1 MLLAQYTKLNQKE
14 KKDEFYF
21 YDKETFLNLHF
32 ISFLQIMLELAG
44 IIILG
49 ILAQWVAW
57 KLKIPAILP
66 LILIGLL
73 VGPIAAE
80 FLSEDGSKWIEPVWN
95 GEKGLFPGESLYY
108 FVSLAISI
116 ILFEGGLTLKRNE
129 IKNVGP
135 VITKL
140 ITIGSAITF
149 FGSGILAHYIFD
161 LSWDVSFLFAG
172 LIIVTGPTVITP
184 ILRNIPLKKDVST
197 VLKWEGILIDPI
209 GALVAV
215 LVFEF
220 ISVGG
225 GGGFTKTALIEFGK
239 ILLFGTTFGFTFA
252 HALTYAVNKKM
263 IPHYLLNV
271 VSLSTVLLVFVESEV
286 FAHESGLLAVVVM
299 GMVLGNGKLKNLKE
313 LLYFKESLSV
323 LLISILFIL
332 LAANININQ
341 LMLLYTWKTAALF
354 AIVVFVIRPL
364 AVFAS
369 TMNSKLQFNEKM
381 FISWVGPRGIVAAG
395 IASLFGSKLLKQGVE
410 GAEYITPLVF
420 MIVLGTVL
428 LNATTARLFA
438 KMVGVFLKSSNAIL
452 FVGAS
457 KPSRLIASYLRDKG
471 KRVVLIDSNKTFI
484 EKAMEDDLE
493 AFNVNIYDDD
503 LTDNIELNDVGY
515 LIALTGNDA
524 VNKYA
529 LTNFSESLGE
539 HGSYRLASSLEVI
552 NATTEE
558 RQGFFTPKDDYINLS
573 EAFRENPTIKE
584 VSINSEAE
592 YNKIFTIL
600 AKEEKSIPLFI
611 EKEESLYLIPEFEKL
626 DLEKKDITLSYLG
639 KDVGDDYKIEIEQ
652 EEVEIEDE
660 DPLVKTA
667 VKPVGD
673 EKN

>member
-1 MLLAQYTKLNQKE
+1 M
-14 KKDEFYF
+14 
-21 YDKETFLNLHF
+21 
-32 ISFLQIMLELAG
+32 IELAG

-49 ILAQWVAW
+49 ILAQWFAW
-57 KLKIPAILP
+57 KFKIPAILP

-73 VGPIAAE
+73 VGPIAATY
-80 FLSEDGSKWIEPVWN
+80 LTDDGSKWIEPIWN
-95 GEKGLFPGESLYY
+95 GQKGLFPGEYLYY

-116 ILFEGGLTLKRNE
+116 ILFEGGLTLKRSE
-129 IKNVGP
+129 IKNTGP

-140 ITIGSAITF
+140 ITLGSAITF
-149 FGSGILAHYIFD
+149 FGAGIVAHLVFN
-161 LSWDVSFLFAG
+161 LSWELSFLFSG

-184 ILRNIPLKKDVST
+184 ILRNIPLKRDIST

-252 HALTYAVNKKM
+252 HALAYAINKKM

-271 VSLSTVLLVFVESEV
+271 VSLSAVLLVFVESEI

-299 GMVLGNGKLKNLKE
+299 GMVLGNSKLNNIKE

-332 LAANININQ
+332 LAANIDMKD
-341 LMLLYTWKTAALF
+341 LMLLYTWKTATLF
-354 AIVVFVIRPL
+354 AIVVFLIRPI

-369 TMNSKLQFNEKM
+369 TLNSNLKINEKI

-395 IASLFGSKLLKQGVE
+395 IASLFGGKLIKQGVE

-438 KMVGVFLKSSNAIL
+438 KLVGVFLKKSNAIL

-457 KPSRLIASYLRDKG
+457 NPSRLIASYLREKG
-471 KRVVLIDSNKTFI
+471 KRVVLIDSNKNFI
-484 EKAMEDDLE
+484 KLAQEEDFE
-493 AFNVNIYDDD
+493 ALNVNIYDDD
-503 LTDNIELNDVGY
+503 LTNNIELSDVGY
-515 LIALTGNDA
+515 LIAITGNDS
-524 VNKYA
+524 VNKHA
-529 LTNFSESLGE
+529 IKNFSKIFGE
-539 HGSYRLASSLEVI
+539 HGSFRLATSEELKTAS
-552 NATTEE
+552 TEE
-558 RQGFFTPKDDYINLS
+558 RESFFTPLDDYINLS
-573 EAFRENPTIKE
+573 EAYRENPVIQE
-584 VSINSEAE
+584 VKVKNETE
-592 YNKIFTIL
+592 YIAIL
-600 AKEEKSIPLFI
+600 KDLSKEEKSIPLFVENNQGI
-611 EKEESLYLIPEFEKL
+611 YLISEFEKEGF
-626 DLEKKDITLSYLG
+626 EKKNLTLAYLG
-639 KDVGDDYKIEIEQ
+639 KDIGTNYKSSS
-652 EEVEIEDE
+652 
-660 DPLVKTA
+660 KA
-667 VKPVGD
+667 
-673 EKN
+673 

>member
-1 MLLAQYTKLNQKE
+1 
-14 KKDEFYF
+14 
-21 YDKETFLNLHF
+21 
-32 ISFLQIMLELAG
+32 MLELAG

-57 KLKIPAILP
+57 KFKIPAILP

-73 VGPIAAE
+73 VGPLAAAY
-80 FLSEDGSKWIEPVWN
+80 LSEDGAKWIEPIWN

-116 ILFEGGLTLKRNE
+116 ILFEGGLTLKRAE

-140 ITIGSAITF
+140 ITVGAAVTF
-149 FGSGILAHYIFD
+149 FGAGIAAHFIFG
-161 LSWDVSFLFAG
+161 LSWELSFLFSG

-184 ILRNIPLKKDVST
+184 ILRNIPLKKDVSA

-225 GGGFTKTALIEFGK
+225 GGGFTKTALMEFGK
-239 ILLFGTTFGFTFA
+239 ILLFGTSFGFTFA
-252 HALTYAVNKKM
+252 HALAYAINKKL

-271 VSLSTVLLVFVESEV
+271 VSLSAVLLVFVESEI

-299 GMVLGNGKLKNLKE
+299 GMVLGNGKLKSLKE
-313 LLYFKESLSV
+313 LLYFKESLSI

-332 LAANININQ
+332 LAANINIED
-341 LMLLYTWKTAALF
+341 LLLLYNWKTAALF
-354 AIVVFVIRPL
+354 ALVVFVIRPL
-364 AVFAS
+364 AVFLS
-369 TMNSKLQFNEKM
+369 TYNSNLKFNEKL

-395 IASLFGSKLLKQGVE
+395 IASLFGSKLIKEGIL

-438 KMVGVFLKSSNAIL
+438 KLVGVFLKSSNAIL

-457 KPSRLIASYLRDKG
+457 SPARLIAKYLIDND
-471 KRVVLIDSNKTFI
+471 KRVVLIDSNKSFI
-484 EKAMEDDLE
+484 EEAKKEGLE
-493 AFNVNIYDDD
+493 AFLVNIYDDD

-515 LIALTGNDA
+515 LIAMTGSEGVND
-524 VNKYA
+524 YA
-529 LTNFSESLGE
+529 INRFSDAFGE
-539 HGSYRLASSLEVI
+539 HGSYRLATSKEIRTGNSEFK
-552 NATTEE
+552 N
-558 RQGFFTPKDDYINLS
+558 QFFSPKDDYINLC
-573 EAFRENPTIKE
+573 EAFRDNPKIYE
-584 VSINSEAE
+584 VAIHSEEE
-592 YNKIFTIL
+592 YNGMLSK
-600 AKEEKSIPLFI
+600 LFN
-611 EKEESLYLIPEFEKL
+611 ELRSVLLFVKKGGNLYLIPEFEKSGNSKE
-626 DLEKKDITLSYLG
+626 DCTLIYLG
-639 KDVGDDYKIEIEQ
+639 KSI
-652 EEVEIEDE
+652 
-660 DPLVKTA
+660 
-667 VKPVGD
+667 
-673 EKN
+673 

>member
-1 MLLAQYTKLNQKE
+1 
-14 KKDEFYF
+14 
-21 YDKETFLNLHF
+21 
-32 ISFLQIMLELAG
+32 MLELAG

-57 KLKIPAILP
+57 RFKIPAILP

-80 FLSEDGSKWIEPVWN
+80 FLSEDGTKWIEPIWN

-140 ITIGSAITF
+140 ITVGSAITF
-149 FGSGILAHYIFD
+149 FGAGIVAHLLFN
-161 LSWDVSFLFAG
+161 LSWELSFLFSG

-184 ILRNIPLKKDVST
+184 ILRNIPLKKDISA

-220 ISVGG
+220 ISVEGDS
-225 GGGFTKTALIEFGK
+225 GFTKTAFIEFGK

-252 HALTYAVNKKM
+252 HGLAFAINKKL

-271 VSLSTVLLVFVESEV
+271 VSLSVVLLVFVESEI

-299 GMVLGNGKLKNLKE
+299 GMVLGNGKLENIKE

-332 LAANININQ
+332 LAANINIDD
-341 LMLLYTWKTAALF
+341 LLLLYNWKTAVLF
-354 AIVVFVIRPL
+354 LIVVLIIRPL

-369 TMNSKLQFNEKM
+369 THKSGLKQNEKL

-395 IASLFGSKLLKQGVE
+395 IASLFGSKLIKQGVE
-410 GAEYITPLVF
+410 GAEYITPMVF

-428 LNATTARLFA
+428 LNATTARFFA
-438 KMVGVFLKSSNAIL
+438 KIVGVFLKTSDGIL
-452 FVGAS
+452 IVGAS
-457 KPSRLIASYLRDKG
+457 KVSRLLGHYLESHGRH
-471 KRVVLIDSNKTFI
+471 VVLIDSNKDNI
-484 EKAMEDDLE
+484 EKAGELGLE
-493 AFNVNIYDDD
+493 ALTTNIYSDN
-503 LTDNIELNDVGY
+503 LKDNIELNHVGY
-515 LIALTGNDA
+515 LMALTGNSEI
-524 VNKYA
+524 NKYA
-529 LTNFSESLGE
+529 INKFSSQFGENGSFRLVSIEEMKDDKNNPKEGLFSHTDDFNTLSNVAKKYPSIQEITLKDKTHYESLIRITN
-539 HGSYRLASSLEVI
+539 SD
-552 NATTEE
+552 
-558 RQGFFTPKDDYINLS
+558 KDI
-573 EAFRENPTIKE
+573 
-584 VSINSEAE
+584 
-592 YNKIFTIL
+592 
-600 AKEEKSIPLFI
+600 IPLFI
-611 EKEESLYLIPEFEKL
+611 KDEKGELTIISSYN
-626 DLEKKDITLSYLG
+626 KDVDSIGENWQLVYLG
-639 KDVGDDYKIEIEQ
+639 KPFDI
-652 EEVEIEDE
+652 EEV
-660 DPLVKTA
+660 
-667 VKPVGD
+667 
-673 EKN
+673 

>member
-1 MLLAQYTKLNQKE
+1 
-14 KKDEFYF
+14 
-21 YDKETFLNLHF
+21 
-32 ISFLQIMLELAG
+32 MLELAG

-57 KLKIPAILP
+57 KFKIPAILP

-80 FLSEDGSKWIEPVWN
+80 YLSDDGTKWIEPLWN
-95 GEKGLFPGESLYY
+95 GTKGLFPGDGLYY

-140 ITIGSAITF
+140 ITLGSAITF
-149 FGSGILAHYIFD
+149 FGAGIAAHFVFGLGWEI
-161 LSWDVSFLFAG
+161 SFLFSG

-225 GGGFTKTALIEFGK
+225 GGGFTKTALMEFGK
-239 ILLFGTTFGFTFA
+239 ILLFGTSFGFTFA
-252 HALTYAVNKKM
+252 HALAFAINKKL
-263 IPHYLLNV
+263 IPYYLLNV
-271 VSLSTVLLVFVESEV
+271 VSLSTVLLVFVESEI

-299 GMVLGNGKLKNLKE
+299 GMVLGNGKLSNLKE

-332 LAANININQ
+332 LSANINIED
-341 LMLLYTWKTAALF
+341 LLLLYSWKTLVLF
-354 AIVVFVIRPL
+354 AAVVFVIRPL
-364 AVFAS
+364 AVFTSAYK
-369 TMNSKLQFNEKM
+369 SKLKLNEKL

-452 FVGAS
+452 IVGAS
-457 KPSRLIASYLRDKG
+457 SPSRLIATYLRDKG
-471 KRVVLIDSNKTFI
+471 KRVVLIDANKNFI
-484 EKAMEDDLE
+484 EQAKNDDLE
-493 AFNVNIYDDD
+493 AIKADIYEDD
-503 LTDNIELNDVGY
+503 LTNNIELNDVGY
-515 LIALTGNDA
+515 LIALTGSDS
-524 VNKYA
+524 VNKHA
-529 LTNFSESLGE
+529 LTNFSKFFGE
-539 HGSYRLASSLEVI
+539 HGSYKLASSSEIL
-552 NATTEE
+552 NASTKDKE
-558 RQGFFTPKDDYINLS
+558 GFFTPNDDFINLS
-573 EAFRENPTIKE
+573 EAFRENPKINE
-584 VSINSEAE
+584 VDINSLEE
-592 YNKIFTIL
+592 YSKIL
-600 AKEEKSIPLFI
+600 ELLGKEEKSIPLFI
-611 EKEESLYLIPEFEKL
+611 QKGKGLYLIPEFEKSEETKEGL
-626 DLEKKDITLSYLG
+626 ILSYLG
-639 KDVGDDYKIEIEQ
+639 KGIGDAYKSSSN
-652 EEVEIEDE
+652 V
-660 DPLVKTA
+660 
-667 VKPVGD
+667 
-673 EKN
+673 

>member
-1 MLLAQYTKLNQKE
+1 
-14 KKDEFYF
+14 
-21 YDKETFLNLHF
+21 
-32 ISFLQIMLELAG
+32 MLELAG

-57 KLKIPAILP
+57 KFKIPAILP

-73 VGPIAAE
+73 VGPIASE
-80 FLSEDGSKWIEPVWN
+80 FLSEDGTKWIEPIWN
-95 GEKGLFPGESLYY
+95 GEKGLFPGDSLYY

-116 ILFEGGLTLKRNE
+116 ILFEGGLTLKRSE

-140 ITIGSAITF
+140 ITLGSAITF
-149 FGSGILAHYIFD
+149 FGAGVVAHFIFN
-161 LSWDVSFLFAG
+161 LSWDLSFLFSG

-184 ILRNIPLKKDVST
+184 ILRNIPLKKDIST

-225 GGGFTKTALIEFGK
+225 DSGFTKTALIEFGK
-239 ILLFGTTFGFTFA
+239 IVLFGTTFGFTFA
-252 HALTYAVNKKM
+252 HGLAFIINKKLV
-263 IPHYLLNV
+263 PHYLLNV
-271 VSLSTVLLVFVESEV
+271 VSLSTVLLVFVESEI

-299 GMVLGNGKLKNLKE
+299 GMVLGNSKLDNLKE

-332 LAANININQ
+332 LSANINIED
-341 LMLLYTWKTAALF
+341 LMLLYTWKTAVLF
-354 AIVVFVIRPL
+354 AIVVFIIRPL

-369 TMNSKLQFNEKM
+369 TNGSKLNLNEKL

-438 KMVGVFLKSSNAIL
+438 KMVGVFLTNSNGIL
-452 FVGAS
+452 IVGAS
-457 KPSRLIASYLRDKG
+457 KVSRLLGHYLEANGRH
-471 KRVVLIDSNKTFI
+471 VVLIDSNKNNI
-484 EKAMEDDLE
+484 EKAKELGLE
-493 AFNVNIYDDD
+493 AFDTNIYSET

-515 LIALTGNDA
+515 LMALTGNSDI
-524 VNKYA
+524 NKYA
-529 LTNFSESLGE
+529 INKFSKQFGE
-539 HGSYRLASSLEVI
+539 NGSFRLVS
-552 NATTEE
+552 TEE
-558 RQGFFTPKDDYINLS
+558 MLDENNNPHEGLFSHTDDFNSLS
-573 EAFRENPTIKE
+573 DVAKKYPSVQEIEIENKE
-584 VSINSEAE
+584 HYQKLVEISNNDKNI
-592 YNKIFTIL
+592 
-600 AKEEKSIPLFI
+600 IPLFLKNNNDEFIIISSYNTDI
-611 EKEESLYLIPEFEKL
+611 ETIQDNSKL
-626 DLEKKDITLSYLG
+626 VYLG
-639 KDVGDDYKIEIEQ
+639 KPFDVEK
-652 EEVEIEDE
+652 
-660 DPLVKTA
+660 A
-667 VKPVGD
+667 VVD
-673 EKN
+673 

>member
-1 MLLAQYTKLNQKE
+1 
-14 KKDEFYF
+14 
-21 YDKETFLNLHF
+21 
-32 ISFLQIMLELAG
+32 MLELAG

-57 KLKIPAILP
+57 KFKIPAILP

-80 FLSEDGSKWIEPVWN
+80 FLSEDGEKWIEPIWN
-95 GEKGLFPGESLYY
+95 GEKGLFPGDSLYY

-116 ILFEGGLTLKRNE
+116 ILFEGGLTLKRAE

-140 ITIGSAITF
+140 ITLGSAVTF
-149 FGSGILAHYIFD
+149 FGAGIVAHFVFN
-161 LSWDVSFLFAG
+161 LSWDLCFLFSG

-184 ILRNIPLKKDVST
+184 ILRNIPLKKDIST

-220 ISVGG
+220 ISVEGDS
-225 GGGFTKTALIEFGK
+225 GFTKTALIEFGK
-239 ILLFGTTFGFTFA
+239 IILFGTTFGFTFA
-252 HALTYAVNKKM
+252 HALAFAINKKL

-271 VSLSTVLLVFVESEV
+271 VSLSTVLLVFVESEI

-332 LAANININQ
+332 LAANINIED
-341 LMLLYTWKTAALF
+341 LELLYTWKTAALF

-364 AVFAS
+364 AVFLS
-369 TMNSKLQFNEKM
+369 TSGSKLKINEKL

-395 IASLFGSKLLKQGVE
+395 IASLFGSKLMKQGVE

-438 KMVGVFLKSSNAIL
+438 KMVGVFLTKSDGIL
-452 FVGAS
+452 IVGAS
-457 KPSRLIASYLRDKG
+457 KVSRLIGHYLESNGRH
-471 KRVVLIDSNKTFI
+471 VVLIDSNIGNIT
-484 EKAMEDDLE
+484 KAKELGLE
-493 AFNVNIYDDD
+493 AINNDIYSDT
-503 LTDNIELNDVGY
+503 LMNNIELNDVGY
-515 LIALTGNDA
+515 LMALTGSNDI
-524 VNKYA
+524 NNYA
-529 LTNFSESLGE
+529 IDKFSKQFGENGSFRLVSVDEMNDDNNNPKQGLFSHTDDFNTLTNVTQNYPSIQEIELKGKEHYESL
-539 HGSYRLASSLEVI
+539 I
-552 NATTEE
+552 
-558 RQGFFTPKDDYINLS
+558 
-573 EAFRENPTIKE
+573 E
-584 VSINSEAE
+584 VSNNDKDI
-592 YNKIFTIL
+592 
-600 AKEEKSIPLFI
+600 IPLFI
-611 EKEESLYLIPEFEKL
+611 KNDKAELQIISSYN
-626 DLEKKDITLSYLG
+626 KDIEVIDENYFLVYLG
-639 KDVGDDYKIEIEQ
+639 KPFDVETIET
-652 EEVEIEDE
+652 
-660 DPLVKTA
+660 K
-667 VKPVGD
+667 
-673 EKN
+673 

>member
-1 MLLAQYTKLNQKE
+1 M
-14 KKDEFYF
+14 
-21 YDKETFLNLHF
+21 
-32 ISFLQIMLELAG
+32 IELAG

-57 KLKIPAILP
+57 KFKIHAILP

-73 VGPIAAE
+73 VGPIAATY
-80 FLSEDGSKWIEPVWN
+80 LTEDGSKWIEPIWN
-95 GEKGLFPGESLYY
+95 GEKGLFPGDYLYY

-116 ILFEGGLTLKRNE
+116 ILFEGGLTLKRSE
-129 IKNVGP
+129 IKNLGP

-140 ITIGSAITF
+140 ITLGSAITF
-149 FGSGILAHYIFD
+149 FGAGIVAHLIFD
-161 LSWDVSFLFAG
+161 LSWELSFLFSG

-184 ILRNIPLKKDVST
+184 ILRNIPLKRDIST

-252 HALTYAVNKKM
+252 HALAYAVNKKM

-271 VSLSTVLLVFVESEV
+271 VSLSAVLLVFVESEI

-299 GMVLGNGKLKNLKE
+299 GMVLGNGKLNNIKE

-332 LAANININQ
+332 LAANINMEA
-341 LMLLYTWKTAALF
+341 LMLLYTWKTAVLF
-354 AIVVFVIRPL
+354 AIVVFLIRPL
-364 AVFAS
+364 AVFSS
-369 TMNSKLQFNEKM
+369 TLNSKLKLQEKL

-395 IASLFGSKLLKQGVE
+395 IASLFGSKLIKQGVE

-438 KMVGVFLKSSNAIL
+438 KLVGVFLKKSNAIL
-452 FVGAS
+452 LVGAS
-457 KPSRLIASYLRDKG
+457 NPSRLIASYLRDKG
-471 KRVVLIDSNKTFI
+471 KRVVLIDSNKNFI
-484 EKAMEDDLE
+484 KQAQDDDLE
-493 AFNVNIYDDD
+493 ALNVNIYDDE
-503 LTDNIELNDVGY
+503 LSDNIELSDVGY
-515 LIALTGNDA
+515 LIAITGNDA

-529 LTNFSESLGE
+529 LANFSKIFGE
-539 HGSYRLASSLEVI
+539 HGSFRLASSIEIL
-552 NATTEE
+552 NATDEE
-558 RQGFFTPKDDYINLS
+558 RQKFFTPKDDYINLS
-573 EAFRENPTIKE
+573 EAFRENPNIIEVKIK
-584 VSINSEAE
+584 NKTE
-592 YNKIFTIL
+592 YSNILNLL

-611 EKEESLYLIPEFEKL
+611 ENTKGIYLISEFEKEGF
-626 DLEKKDITLSYLG
+626 EKKDVVLSYLG
-639 KDVGDDYKIEIEQ
+639 KNIGDTYKSNSK
-652 EEVEIEDE
+652 V
-660 DPLVKTA
+660 
-667 VKPVGD
+667 
-673 EKN
+673 